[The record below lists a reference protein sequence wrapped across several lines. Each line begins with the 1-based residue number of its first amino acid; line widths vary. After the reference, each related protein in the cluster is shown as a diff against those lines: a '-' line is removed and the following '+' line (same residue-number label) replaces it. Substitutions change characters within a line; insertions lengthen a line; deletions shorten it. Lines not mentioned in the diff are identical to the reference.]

1 MSVGG
6 DGVAGGS
13 RPRRPWARPVRLGA
27 CSMLLEAGR
36 RAVDDLNSDD
46 WQPLRTTSRWAN
58 PCFLSSFLTAL
69 SVSESVRYSLFVP
82 FGIGPLLVLLSSILY
97 WHNPRKESIR
107 RSIDLATVRVGMAVQ
122 VLLAWR
128 YCGPKAL
135 PRILG
140 GYAVGG
146 ACYAAG
152 RILCVRGR
160 VYAGHLTHCGV
171 HVFANLGNLV
181 ILPFALR

>member
-1 MSVGG
+1 MSRGRG
-6 DGVAGGS
+6 LVARALAALPFS
-13 RPRRPWARPVRLGA
+13 QHVARFHNQRL
-27 CSMLLEAGR
+27 
-36 RAVDDLNSDD
+36 
-46 WQPLRTTSRWAN
+46 
-58 PCFLSSFLTAL
+58 
-69 SVSESVRYSLFVP
+69 
-82 FGIGPLLVLLSSILY
+82 
-97 WHNPRKESIR
+97 
-107 RSIDLATVRVGMAVQ
+107 
-122 VLLAWR
+122 